1 MRRYCYRLLLLSLA
15 AALGIILLGAG
26 WAIEAQA
33 ARRDVELAGRDAEIA
48 SLAAQVDELSSR
60 ALLPAGMGAQYI
72 GNFRCTSY
80 CTERYPHICGTGD
93 GITASGAPVT
103 AGLTIAVDPEIIP
116 LGSVVYIEDVGVRV
130 AQDIGGAVQGYCI
143 DVAVEGSHEDALRW
157 PGYGWHD
164 VWLLGGDTSCA
175 G

>member
-1 MRRYCYRLLLLSLA
+1 MRRYCYCLLLLSLA

-26 WAIEAQA
+26 WAIEAQT

-72 GNFRCTSY
+72 GNFKCASY
-80 CTERYPHICGTGD
+80 CTTPYKHICGTGD

-143 DVAVEGSHEDALRW
+143 DVAVEGSHADALRW
-157 PGYGWHD
+157 PGYGYHE
-164 VWLLGGDTSCA
+164 VWLLGGDK
-175 G
+175 

>member
-1 MRRYCYRLLLLSLA
+1 MRRYHKWMLSLLVLA
-15 AALGIILLGAG
+15 VFGAMAAG
-26 WAIEAQA
+26 WLMTITALRSEATALEQSYKAEQA
-33 ARRDVELAGRDAEIA
+33 EADRLEAELAT
-48 SLAAQVDELSSR
+48 R

-72 GNFRCTSY
+72 GNFKCSSY

-143 DVAVEGSHEDALRW
+143 DVAVEGSHADALRW
-157 PGYGWHD
+157 PGYGYHE
-164 VWLLGGDTSCA
+164 VWLLGGCT
-175 G
+175 

>member
-1 MRRYCYRLLLLSLA
+1 MSKYHNRMIALLALA
-15 AALGIILLGAG
+15 AIVVVVAGSLMTIDALRAETRLEVAR
-26 WAIEAQA
+26 AQA
-33 ARRDVELAGRDAEIA
+33 RYEDAQ
-48 SLAAQVDELSSR
+48 AQVDKLAARE
-60 ALLPAGMGAQYI
+60 LLPEGMKTQYI
-72 GNFRCTSY
+72 GNFKCSSY

-116 LGSVVYIEDVGVRV
+116 LGSVVYIEDVGVMV

-157 PGYGWHD
+157 PGYGYHE
-164 VWLLGGDTSCA
+164 VWLLGGT
-175 G
+175 

>member
-1 MRRYCYRLLLLSLA
+1 MRRYHKWMLSLLVLA
-15 AALGIILLGAG
+15 VFGAMAAG
-26 WAIEAQA
+26 WLMTITALRSEATALEQSYKAEQA
-33 ARRDVELAGRDAEIA
+33 EADRLEAELAT
-48 SLAAQVDELSSR
+48 R

-72 GNFRCTSY
+72 GNFKCSSY

-157 PGYGWHD
+157 PGYGYHE
-164 VWLLGGDTSCA
+164 VWLLGGT
-175 G
+175 

>member
-1 MRRYCYRLLLLSLA
+1 MKKYHDRMIALLALA
-15 AALGIILLGAG
+15 AIAAIVAGSLMTIDALRTETR
-26 WAIEAQA
+26 IEVARVQARYEDAQ
-33 ARRDVELAGRDAEIA
+33 
-48 SLAAQVDELSSR
+48 AQVDKLAARE
-60 ALLPAGMGAQYI
+60 LLPEGMGAQYI

-80 CTERYPHICGTGD
+80 CTQPYKHICGTGD

-157 PGYGWHD
+157 PGYGYHE
-164 VWLLGGDTSCA
+164 VWILNQKGD
-175 G
+175 

>member
-1 MRRYCYRLLLLSLA
+1 MRLKQYHDRMIALLALA
-15 AALGIILLGAG
+15 AIAAVVAGSLMTIDALQTETRLEVAR
-26 WAIEAQA
+26 AQA
-33 ARRDVELAGRDAEIA
+33 RYEDAQ
-48 SLAAQVDELSSR
+48 SQVDKLAARE
-60 ALLPAGMGAQYI
+60 LLPEGMGAQYI
-72 GNFRCTSY
+72 GNFKCSSY

-116 LGSVVYIEDVGVRV
+116 LGSIVYVQDVGVRV

-143 DVAVEGSHEDALRW
+143 DVAVEGSHADALRW

-164 VWLLGGDTSCA
+164 VWLLGGQR
-175 G
+175 

>member
-1 MRRYCYRLLLLSLA
+1 MRRYHKWMLSLLVLA
-15 AALGIILLGAG
+15 VFGAMAAG
-26 WAIEAQA
+26 WLMTITALRSEATALEQSYKAEQA
-33 ARRDVELAGRDAEIA
+33 EADRLEAELAT
-48 SLAAQVDELSSR
+48 R

-72 GNFRCTSY
+72 GNFKCSSY

-157 PGYGWHD
+157 PGYGYHE
-164 VWLLGGDTSCA
+164 VWILNQKGD
-175 G
+175 

>member
-1 MRRYCYRLLLLSLA
+1 MRRYHKWMLSLLVLA
-15 AALGIILLGAG
+15 VFGAMAAG
-26 WAIEAQA
+26 WPMTITALRSEATALEQSYKAEQA
-33 ARRDVELAGRDAEIA
+33 EADRLEAELAT
-48 SLAAQVDELSSR
+48 R

-72 GNFRCTSY
+72 GNFKCSSY

-130 AQDIGGAVQGYCI
+130 AQDIGGAVQGFCI

-157 PGYGWHD
+157 PGYGYHE
-164 VWLLGGDTSCA
+164 VWLLGGT
-175 G
+175 

>member
-1 MRRYCYRLLLLSLA
+1 MRRYHKWMLSLLALAVFGAMAAGWLMTITALRSEA
-15 AALGIILLGAG
+15 AALERSYTA
-26 WAIEAQA
+26 AQA
-33 ARRDVELAGRDAEIA
+33 EADRLEAELAT
-48 SLAAQVDELSSR
+48 R

-72 GNFRCTSY
+72 GNFKCSSY

-116 LGSVVYIEDVGVRV
+116 LGSIVYVQDVGVRV

-143 DVAVEGSHEDALRW
+143 DVAVKGSHADALRW
-157 PGYGWHD
+157 PGYGYHE
-164 VWLLGGDTSCA
+164 VWLLGGGT
-175 G
+175 

>member
-1 MRRYCYRLLLLSLA
+1 MRRYHKWMLSLLVLA
-15 AALGIILLGAG
+15 VFGAMAAG
-26 WAIEAQA
+26 WLMTITALRSEATALEQSYKAEQA
-33 ARRDVELAGRDAEIA
+33 EADRLEAELAT
-48 SLAAQVDELSSR
+48 R

-72 GNFRCTSY
+72 GNFKCSSY

-157 PGYGWHD
+157 PGYGYHE
-164 VWLLGGDTSCA
+164 VWILNQNGD
-175 G
+175 